1 MAGTELMRAVIAT
14 IRAEAAAQDI
24 SLRVLAE
31 RSGLKYDR
39 LKGYTA
45 RGYEMP
51 LPVAK
56 QLAGGLGMTLADL
69 IRLVEERQERGLS
82 AEDEPPGDDE

>member
-1 MAGTELMRAVIAT
+1 MAGTDLMRAVIAT

-31 RSGLKYDR
+31 KSDLKYDR

-45 RGYEMP
+45 RGYDMP
-51 LPVAK
+51 LPIAA

-69 IRLVEERQERGLS
+69 IRLAEERQERGMPM
-82 AEDEPPGDDE
+82 EDEPSGDDE